1 MIRQAAAARGVPARR
16 PPAGE
21 IEGPGP
27 GGSRGRLRAG
37 GHRVAAMSISP
48 DFAQVADPFRRELLA
63 HCYRMLG
70 SVHEAEDLV
79 QETYLRA
86 WRAYPGFDDERA
98 SLRTWLYRIA
108 TNACLTA
115 LKSRGKRP
123 LPSGLGGPADDPRQ
137 PLQRLP
143 EVPWL
148 EPLPDAMV
156 DPAPGDPAAIVAS
169 RAGVRLAFVAAL
181 QYLPARQRAVLI
193 LRDVLA
199 WRASEVAGLLGTTT
213 AAVNSALQRARAQL
227 AAVAPAEDEVAEPDE
242 AGRRELLDRY
252 VAAFTNGDIGRLGQ
266 LLADDVVLDMP
277 PYLTWFRGR
286 DAVTGFLAGKVPRVY
301 RARHLVRTSAN
312 GQPALASYG
321 PCGDGLFHAHAVHV
335 LTVRATGIERITAF
349 LDPGLFA
356 AFGLP
361 RTLPGDLPAA
371 GAGAGAAP
379 AGADTSAE
387 DVVP

>member
-1 MIRQAAAARGVPARR
+1 MPNSAHFARA
-16 PPAGE
+16 
-21 IEGPGP
+21 
-27 GGSRGRLRAG
+27 S
-37 GHRVAAMSISP
+37 
-48 DFAQVADPFRRELLA
+48 DPFRRELLA

-86 WRAYPGFDDERA
+86 WRAYPGFDEERA

-115 LKSRGKRP
+115 LKSRGRRP
-123 LPSGLGGPADDPRQ
+123 LPSGLGGPGEDPRQ
-137 PLQRLP
+137 PLQRRP

-148 EPLPDAMV
+148 EPLPDALL

-169 RAGVRLAFVAAL
+169 RAGIRLAFIAAL

-199 WRASEVAGLLGTTT
+199 WRAAEVAELLGTST
-213 AAVNSALQRARAQL
+213 AAVNSALQRAHAQL
-227 AAVAPAEDEVAEPDE
+227 AQVAPAEDEVTEPAEAE
-242 AGRRELLDRY
+242 QRALLDQY
-252 VAAFTNGDIGRLGQ
+252 VAAFVSGDTGSLGR

-277 PYLTWFRGR
+277 PYVTWFRGR
-286 DAVTGFLAGKVPRVY
+286 DAVTGFLANKIPPAY
-301 RARHLVRTSAN
+301 RARQLIRIRAN
-312 GQPALASYG
+312 GQPAVASYRRRA
-321 PCGDGLFHAHAVHV
+321 DGNFHAHSVHV
-335 LTVRATGIERITAF
+335 LTVTAAGIERITAF

-361 RTLPGDLPAA
+361 AVRSGDPPAA
-371 GAGAGAAP
+371 GAAP
-379 AGADTSAE
+379 
-387 DVVP
+387 

>member
-1 MIRQAAAARGVPARR
+1 MIRQPAVAGPVGPGEIDDPRSGDSRDRLPAARR
-16 PPAGE
+16 
-21 IEGPGP
+21 
-27 GGSRGRLRAG
+27 
-37 GHRVAAMSISP
+37 RVAAMPSSP
-48 DFAQVADPFRRELLA
+48 EFTQVADPFRRELLA

-86 WRAYPGFDDERA
+86 WRAYPRFDGERA

-148 EPLPDAMV
+148 EPLPDAML
-156 DPAPGDPAAIVAS
+156 DPAPDDPAAIVVS
-169 RAGVRLAFVAAL
+169 RAGIRLAFIAAL
-181 QYLPARQRAVLI
+181 QYLPARQRAALI

-199 WRASEVAGLLGTTT
+199 WRAAEVADLLGTTT
-213 AAVNSALQRARAQL
+213 ASVNSALQRAHAQL
-227 AAVAPAEDEVAEPDE
+227 AAAAPAEDQVAEPDE

-252 VAAFTNGDIGRLGQ
+252 VAAFTNGDISRLGQ

-277 PYLTWFRGR
+277 PYLTWFRGW
-286 DAVTGFLAGKVPRVY
+286 DAVTGFLAGKVPPVY

-312 GQPALASYG
+312 GQPALASYR

-335 LTVRATGIERITAF
+335 LTASATSIERITAF

-356 AFGLP
+356 SFGLP

-371 GAGAGAAP
+371 AAGAGAAP
-379 AGADTSAE
+379 AAADTSAE
-387 DVVP
+387 DVAP